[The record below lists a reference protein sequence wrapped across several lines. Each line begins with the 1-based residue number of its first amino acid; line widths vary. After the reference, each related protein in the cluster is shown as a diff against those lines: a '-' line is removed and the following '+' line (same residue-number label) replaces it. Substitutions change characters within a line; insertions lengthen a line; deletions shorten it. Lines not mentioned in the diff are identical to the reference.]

1 MNRVRPGRIFFPDP
15 VSEKII
21 PLGNLFSP
29 NFGILKVQGGCP
41 MEKYSATKE
50 KCGVSRSG
58 VCWRLAKGKTGPW
71 PLELYLE
78 MFACMVPKLIL
89 DIFCVPCTPGGC
101 ALFWECKFIPKKTWP
116 QEIYPG

>member
-1 MNRVRPGRIFFPDP
+1 MKFGPLDSPTKTIDLLNLVDHLRVVLAAIPFVSQAGRRPASSWESRMNRVRPGRIFFPDP

-58 VCWRLAKGKTGPW
+58 VCWRLAKG
-71 PLELYLE
+71 
-78 MFACMVPKLIL
+78 
-89 DIFCVPCTPGGC
+89 
-101 ALFWECKFIPKKTWP
+101 
-116 QEIYPG
+116 